1 MALDWHPVILPGYVD
16 TPRTSPYNPSF
27 CGIQY
32 YRKEEPPIVRIIPA
46 VDIKNGQCVRL
57 TQGKEDQET
66 VYSDDPLAMA
76 EHWDEQG
83 AQLIH
88 VVDLDG
94 AFRGL
99 PKNATLVKD
108 IIYNSTVDIQVGG
121 GIRSMDAIS
130 IYVKAGAYRVILGTI
145 AHENPAFVEEAC
157 QLFPGKIMI
166 GIDARNGRVAIKGW
180 TEVSDQK
187 ATDLASIMEPMGV
200 AGFIFTDISRDGM
213 LQGPNLDSIR
223 EFARA
228 TSLPVI
234 ASGGVGGIQD
244 VVDLLSLQSEGV
256 EGMIIGKA
264 LYDKKL
270 DFKEALNRARNH
282 AG

>member
-1 MALDWHPVILPGYVD
+1 M
-16 TPRTSPYNPSF
+16 
-27 CGIQY
+27 
-32 YRKEEPPIVRIIPA
+32 KIIPA
-46 VDIKNGQCVRL
+46 VDIRGGRCVRL

-94 AFRGL
+94 AFRGS
-99 PKNATLVKD
+99 PKNASLIKN
-108 IIYNSTVDIQVGG
+108 IIYSSTVDIQVGG

-130 IYVKAGAYRVILGTI
+130 SYVNAGAYRVILGTI
-145 AHENPAFVEEAC
+145 AHQEPAFVEEAC
-157 QLFPGKIMI
+157 KRLPGKIMV
-166 GIDARNGRVAIKGW
+166 GIDAQDGKVAVKGW
-180 TEVSDQK
+180 TEVSEQT
-187 ATDLASIMEPMGV
+187 ASDLAGLMEPLGV

-223 EFARA
+223 QFAQI

-234 ASGGVGGIQD
+234 ASGGVSRIED
-244 VVDLLSLQSEGV
+244 VSNLLALQSEGV

-264 LYDKKL
+264 LYDTRL
-270 DFKEALNRARNH
+270 DYKEALNRARNH

>member
-1 MALDWHPVILPGYVD
+1 M
-16 TPRTSPYNPSF
+16 
-27 CGIQY
+27 
-32 YRKEEPPIVRIIPA
+32 KIIPA
-46 VDIKNGQCVRL
+46 VDIRGGKCVRL
-57 TQGKEDQET
+57 IQGKEDQET

-94 AFRGL
+94 AFRGS
-99 PKNATLVKD
+99 PKNASLIKN
-108 IIYNSTVDIQVGG
+108 IIYSSTVDIQVGG

-130 IYVKAGAYRVILGTI
+130 LYVNAGAYRVILGTI
-145 AHENPAFVEEAC
+145 AHQEPAFVEEAC
-157 QLFPGKIMI
+157 KRFPGKIMV
-166 GIDARNGRVAIKGW
+166 GIDAQDGKVAVKGW
-180 TEVSDQK
+180 TEVSEQT
-187 ATDLASIMEPMGV
+187 ASDLAGLMEPLGV

-223 EFARA
+223 QFAQT

-234 ASGGVGGIQD
+234 ASGGVSRIED
-244 VVDLLSLQSEGV
+244 VSNLLALQSEGV

-264 LYDKKL
+264 LYDKRL
-270 DFKEALNRARNH
+270 DYQEALQRVRNH